1 MALAKFFKVKDA
13 PKTRVDGRGTTYRLI
28 NETMGAAR
36 MGIMIIELEPNV
48 ESTGVHYHEKR
59 EAAYIVIHGTATMLL
74 NGVEHQLHPNMVVYI
89 PPGDT
94 HGIIRTGKKG
104 FKMIEAYSPLEP
116 DRIEVNS

>member
-1 MALAKFFKVKDA
+1 MVLAKFFKVKEA
-13 PKTRVDGRGTTYRLI
+13 PKTSVAGRGTTYRLI

-36 MGIMIIELEPNV
+36 MGVMIVELEPDM

-59 EAAYIVIHGTATMLL
+59 EAAYIVVRGTATMLL
-74 NGVEHQLHPNMVVYI
+74 NGVEQQLHPNLVVYI

-94 HGIIRTGKKG
+94 HGIIRTGKEG
-104 FKMIEAYSPLEP
+104 FKMIEVYSPLEP